1 MTTTMTAP
9 GPVLVGVDGST
20 QNTSAVAWAA
30 AEASASEGLAP
41 LVLVHDAE
49 TAGRSA
55 GRAILERATVGA
67 TGVDPRL
74 RPSGDLV
81 AGGPTASLLGSAHTW
96 EQTWEREPGSSL
108 LVVGRRGQGANRR
121 ISLGST
127 ARTLVHQDGPTL
139 VVVPDDWAPGQV
151 APDAPVVVDVGT
163 LSEGFVGED
172 AVGEGTVGED
182 AVGEDSVGEDAVGED
197 SAPAGH
203 PHDGTAGERALTLA
217 LDRARREERPVLA
230 VASWTVPVAA
240 AGQVRSIREVWDEHA
255 DRAEQSL
262 ATKLAPWRSLYPD
275 VALTGVAT
283 DRSPVLALLSH
294 AEGAEILVVPRG
306 PRASAVVEYA
316 DGPVAVV

>member
-96 EQTWEREPGSSL
+96 EQTLEREPGSSL

-139 VVVPDDWAPGQV
+139 VVVPDDWAPGQL

-163 LSEGFVGED
+163 LTEGFVGE
-172 AVGEGTVGED
+172 GIVGED
-182 AVGEDSVGEDAVGED
+182 AVGEDAVGKD

-203 PHDGTAGERALTLA
+203 PHDGTSGERALALA

-262 ATKLAPWRSLYPD
+262 ASKLAPWRSLYPD

-316 DGPVAVV
+316 DGPVVVL